1 MFEIEAKDRKTEA
14 RAGVLHTGSYSV
26 KTPAFMPVATK
37 GSVKTVSSEEL
48 VDVGVEALISNAL
61 LLYLKPGVEIISEAG
76 GLHKFMG
83 WKRAIF
89 TDNGG
94 FQAIRDEFSPVFSK
108 KGITFSSPF
117 DSSRHLITPEKII
130 EIQEALG
137 SDVALALDDCP
148 SYGTGYERAEE
159 SVIRTTAWAKR
170 SLEVKSG
177 EGQLLFAIAQGG
189 VFPELRVRSAREL
202 AELDFDGY
210 AIGGLSI
217 GEPKEVMREM
227 IEVSVKALPE
237 EKPRYLM
244 GLGSPLE
251 VLDAIAMGVDI
262 FDSAFPTRNARHN
275 AVYTRRG
282 KYNIAKA
289 KNLKLFE
296 PLEEGCQCYACRH
309 YSRAYISHL
318 MRVYETLGMRLVTL
332 HNLYFLENLIKD
344 AREAII
350 AGEFD
355 EFMEEFKKSFTGG
368 NL

>member
-14 RAGVLHTGSYSV
+14 RAGVLQTENYGV

-37 GSVKTVSSEEL
+37 GSVKTLSNHEL
-48 VDVGVEALISNAL
+48 AGAGVEALISNAL
-61 LLYLKPGVEIISEAG
+61 LLYLKPGIDVISGAG
-76 GLHKFMG
+76 GLHGFMK

-94 FQAIRDEFSPVFSK
+94 FQAIREEFSPVFSK
-108 KGITFSSPF
+108 RGITFSSPF

-130 EIQEALG
+130 GIQEVLG

-148 SYGTGYERAEE
+148 SYGTGYNRAED
-159 SVIRTTAWAKR
+159 SVKRTTEWAKR
-170 SLEVKSG
+170 SLEVKSR
-177 EGQLLFAIAQGG
+177 EGQLLFCIAQGG
-189 VFPELRVRSAREL
+189 VFPELRIRSAGEL
-202 AELDFDGY
+202 AELNFDGY

-217 GEPKEVMREM
+217 GEPKKVMMEM
-227 IEVSVKALPE
+227 IEISIKAIPQ

-244 GLGSPLE
+244 GVGSPVE

-275 AVYTRRG
+275 AVYTEKG

-289 KNLKLFE
+289 KNLMLFE
-296 PLEEGCQCYACRH
+296 PLEEGCSCYACRH
-309 YSRAYISHL
+309 YTRSYISHL
-318 MRVYETLGMRLVTL
+318 MRVYEALGMRLVTL
-332 HNLYFLENLIKD
+332 HNIHFTERLMRN
-344 AREAII
+344 AREAIV

-355 EFMEEFKKSFTGG
+355 EFREMFKNSF
-368 NL
+368 LS